1 MNNNEFIRGKRAEI
15 DLISDGIY
23 NCEELK
29 ELMKAFD
36 TSELK
41 LKNEVIPEEFYVS
54 STNDA
59 TYIIPIN
66 NDRYIKI
73 GYEDYFKLQDNGDG
87 TVIFSRPATKS
98 EIQEILDCLKDSNR
112 SK

>member
-15 DLISDGIY
+15 DLVSDGIY
-23 NCEELK
+23 NWEELK
-29 ELMKAFD
+29 ELVMPLDISEF
-36 TSELK
+36 ELK
-41 LKNEVIPEEFYVS
+41 NGIIPKEFYVS
-54 STNDA
+54 STNNT

-87 TVIFSRPATKS
+87 TVTFSRPATKS

>member
-36 TSELK
+36 ISELK
-41 LKNEVIPEEFYVS
+41 LKNEVVPEEFYVS
-54 STNDA
+54 STNYT

-98 EIQEILDCLKDSNR
+98 EIQEILDCLKESNR

>member
-41 LKNEVIPEEFYVS
+41 LKNEAVPEEFYVS

-87 TVIFSRPATKS
+87 TVTFSRPATKS
-98 EIQEILDCLKDSNR
+98 EIQEILDCLKESNR

>member
-1 MNNNEFIRGKRAEI
+1 MDNNEFIRGKRAEI
-15 DLISDGIY
+15 DLVSDGIY

-29 ELMKAFD
+29 ELMKAFG

-54 STNDA
+54 ST
-59 TYIIPIN
+59 
-66 NDRYIKI
+66 
-73 GYEDYFKLQDNGDG
+73 
-87 TVIFSRPATKS
+87 PATKS
-98 EIQEILDCLKDSNR
+98 EIQEILDCLKESNR

>member
-1 MNNNEFIRGKRAEI
+1 MNNNELIRGKRAEI
-15 DLISDGIY
+15 DLVSDGIY

-73 GYEDYFKLQDNGDG
+73 GYEDFKLQDNGDG
-87 TVIFSRPATKS
+87 TLTFSRPATKS